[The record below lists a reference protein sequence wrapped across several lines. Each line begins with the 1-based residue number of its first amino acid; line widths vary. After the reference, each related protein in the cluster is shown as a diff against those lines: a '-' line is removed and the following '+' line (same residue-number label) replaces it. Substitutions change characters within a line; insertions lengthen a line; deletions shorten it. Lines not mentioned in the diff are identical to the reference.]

1 MKILPIN
8 IYSTKNIQSSQN
20 RIYNSNPIF
29 TSQNDSFESAPKSM
43 IDVQFETLE
52 NKIANNVQPYL
63 EATKDKFIKVAK
75 IGYDSQEKLKS
86 FKKENNVYF
95 QMLLVH

>member
-8 IYSTKNIQSSQN
+8 IYSAKNIQNSHN

-43 IDVQFETLE
+43 IDVQF
-52 NKIANNVQPYL
+52 
-63 EATKDKFIKVAK
+63 
-75 IGYDSQEKLKS
+75 
-86 FKKENNVYF
+86 
-95 QMLLVH
+95 